1 MNFLSE
7 QGSAS
12 AGFRL
17 FSAEFYSLSA
27 GCDRPLGTDEY
38 AEMAADTFFA
48 VEPGPAVLSKGDR
61 LVAAVRAGD
70 HASAAAD
77 AFVPV
82 EFGINHG
89 NLRVAPAR
97 HNQKRLRSERKKK
110 HSQNN
115 QTNKIIKINNNYLK
129 A

>member
-12 AGFRL
+12 AGPSP

-82 EFGINHG
+82 EFGINHCIALEHVSG
-89 NLRVAPAR
+89 ITDVFQSLTAHFIDTAGTYFRQVEVQP
-97 HNQKRLRSERKKK
+97 
-110 HSQNN
+110 
-115 QTNKIIKINNNYLK
+115 
-129 A
+129 